1 MMLTAWAI
9 FRGSFVLQVATAA
22 IVAIGMWKG
31 NNLYQRNVGATA
43 VIEKVEKKAN
53 EDAKTADAVRDAV
66 ASKRGGVRDPNKRP
80 GSGGA
85 Q

>member
-31 NNLYQRNVGATA
+31 NNLYQRNVGATD

-53 EDAKTADAVRDAV
+53 EDAKTADAVRDDV
-66 ASKRGGVRDPNKRP
+66 AAGKRGVRSKYTRP
-80 GSGGA
+80 D
-85 Q
+85 

>member
-22 IVAIGMWKG
+22 LVAWGALKA
-31 NNLYQRNVGATA
+31 NNLYQRNVGAST

-66 ASKRGGVRDPNKRP
+66 AAGKRGMRDPNRR
-80 GSGGA
+80 SE
-85 Q
+85 